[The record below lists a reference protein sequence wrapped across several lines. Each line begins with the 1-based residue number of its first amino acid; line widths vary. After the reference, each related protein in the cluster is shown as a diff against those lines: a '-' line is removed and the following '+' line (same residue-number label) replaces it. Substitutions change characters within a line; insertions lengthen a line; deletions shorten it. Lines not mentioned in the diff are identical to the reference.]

1 MENNDKNYLNEM
13 DFEENYIDPNDIYR
27 QQRLETKFNII
38 SKLKK

>member
-13 DFEENYIDPNDIYR
+13 DFEENYNDIYR
-27 QQRLETKFNII
+27 QQRLETKFHF